1 MRRTSVLLAISFLFT
16 AGYAA
21 AKPKPK
27 PKKTASGPVGHASKE
42 TARAIDE
49 LQGKF
54 KWGMTREELQ
64 KTLDDE
70 IHKQFAEDWKKA
82 VGKPAEQ
89 DAINA
94 KIRDRLSRI
103 DKTFV
108 EFKGQKT
115 SWEVSIIDREFAPG
129 NEESMIYIDE
139 GERKQRRYLFF
150 WQNKLYKQMIA
161 FDADLF
167 QGKSFDDFAGIIQ
180 GRYGRGQAKYK
191 LNRKGEQE
199 LQHLEWP
206 PSGTTI
212 LRAVDQSGF
221 FHTFCLVIEDK
232 NVSGIV
238 APKHKE
244 NALVGSE
251 AGGLVGEITRPEKV
265 SGDSNSDIVDQIT
278 GRGKGASSSEEPV
291 HVSEPSKLNPEPTPA
306 ASKHD
311 EPLTP
316 TPAPEKKKA
325 PAKKDKKGLDD
336 LEL

>member
-16 AGYAA
+16 AGYAV

-27 PKKTASGPVGHASKE
+27 KAAGGGPAPKQASKE

-54 KWGMTREELQ
+54 KWGMTPDELRQ
-64 KTLDDE
+64 VLDSE
-70 IHKQFAEDWKKA
+70 IHKQYAEDWKKA

-89 DAINA
+89 DEISH
-94 KIRDRLSRI
+94 KIRDRLERI
-103 DKTFV
+103 NKTFV
-108 EFKGQKT
+108 EFNGQKT
-115 SWEVSIIDREFAPG
+115 SWEVSIIDREFAHG
-129 NEESMIYIDE
+129 NGESMLYIDE
-139 GERKQRRYLFF
+139 GERKQRRYIFF
-150 WQNKLYKQMIA
+150 WNGKLYKQMIA

-206 PSGTTI
+206 PSGTTL

-221 FHTFCLVIEDK
+221 FHTFCLVIEDR
-232 NVSGIV
+232 NVSSIV

-244 NALVGSE
+244 NAMVGDTQ
-251 AGGLVGEITRPEKV
+251 GGIVSEITRPEKV
-265 SGDSNSDIVDQIT
+265 GGDSNADIVDQIT

-291 HVSEPSKLNPEPTPA
+291 HVSEPSKLNPEPAPFDATPA
-306 ASKHD
+306 KSEAPKK
-311 EPLTP
+311 EK
-316 TPAPEKKKA
+316 PAP
-325 PAKKDKKGLDD
+325 KKDKKGLDD